1 MYKVLIFIFVF
12 VFVWY
17 EGSVLIMEVIYI
29 LEYYLKLCEIKFL
42 FFRKF
47 FNRYDNEKSRRL
59 YIIEFCLLVD
69 CWRLDIIDFGIYK
82 KK

>member
-29 LEYYLKLCEIKFL
+29 RILFEIMWDLVF
-42 FFRKF
+42 FFRNF
-47 FNRYDNEKSRRL
+47 
-59 YIIEFCLLVD
+59 
-69 CWRLDIIDFGIYK
+69 IIDMIMRRVEDYIL
-82 KK
+82 